1 MKGLNET
8 SKKLKTVNC
17 PKRRKTGV
25 TKSKLVSVVDYEE
38 SLLLGEVR
46 RANGKRKKL
55 VKKTDVSVSRST
67 L

>member
-8 SKKLKTVNC
+8 SKKLKPVNC
-17 PKRRKTGV
+17 PKRRKTGI

-46 RANGKRKKL
+46 KRKKL

>member
-1 MKGLNET
+1 MKGPNET
-8 SKKLKTVNC
+8 SKKRKPVNC

>member
-1 MKGLNET
+1 MKN
-8 SKKLKTVNC
+8 VNC